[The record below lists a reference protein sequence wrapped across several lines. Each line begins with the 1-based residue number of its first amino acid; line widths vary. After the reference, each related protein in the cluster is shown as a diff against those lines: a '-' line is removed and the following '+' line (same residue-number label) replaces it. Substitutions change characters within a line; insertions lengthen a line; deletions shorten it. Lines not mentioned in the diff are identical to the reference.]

1 MIKVS
6 IFYPHKAD
14 GHFDLDYYV
23 NTHMPMAINRLGPTL
38 RGVTVE
44 YGMGGGLPDS
54 PPPFV
59 AMCHFLFD
67 SVEAFQAAFAPHA
80 EELVGDIPNY
90 TNIETVIQF
99 SDVKISQ

>member
-6 IFYPHKAD
+6 IFYPSKAD
-14 GHFDLDYYV
+14 GHFDVDYYI
-23 NTHMPMAINRLGPTL
+23 NTHMPMSINRLGPTL
-38 RGVTVE
+38 RGVSVE
-44 YGMGGGLPDS
+44 VGLGGGLPDS

-67 SVEAFQAAFAPHA
+67 SIEAFQSAFAPHA
-80 EELVGDIPNY
+80 EELMRDISNY
-90 TNIETVIQF
+90 TNIDTVIQF